1 VLTKIKVQTRVEHHT
16 DMTKANRNILQS
28 EGRSNTDRDG
38 ILRLDYNIEDNNVY
52 EIEKTQSQGT
62 GFINYTGKPES

>member
-1 VLTKIKVQTRVEHHT
+1 
-16 DMTKANRNILQS
+16 MLQ
-28 EGRSNTDRDG
+28 RSNTDRDG

-62 GFINYTGKPES
+62 GFINYTGKPESWDAEDG